1 MEMIDRFAY
10 CQGTALFWSEYH
22 SGQNSRGYSILSRI
36 LSKFNPGPMG
46 MIWEHME
53 DEAREVYRAWCRK
66 EGEKCEYDSVLYAIE
81 QSERFNTEDP
91 CTEYFLE
98 RFGDENIDETALL
111 NYEHSDFINNDMCYT
126 KDLLRFYE
134 QNEDSVLQWCDEYC
148 EALGC
153 TSRLE
158 MLAGQT
164 IEAPDDFAAALVNAG
179 MTYLA
184 GEMLRTI
191 QDS

>member
-1 MEMIDRFAY
+1 MQMIDRFAY

-53 DEAREVYRAWCRK
+53 EEARDIYRAWCRK
-66 EGEKCEYDSVLYAIE
+66 EGGKCEYDSVRYVIE
-81 QSERFNTEDP
+81 QSERFDMDDDCVSWFMEH
-91 CTEYFLE
+91 C
-98 RFGDENIDETALL
+98 GDETIEDTYLV
-111 NYEHSDFINNDMCYT
+111 NYEHSDFVNNDMCYT

-134 QNEDSVLQWCDEYC
+134 QNEESVLQWCDEYC

-164 IEAPDDFAAALVNAG
+164 IETPDDFATALVNTG

-191 QDS
+191 QGN